1 MDFQKELIAEYD
13 REAAK
18 TRKMLEALPA
28 DADFT
33 FRPQPKSMTLGRLI
47 GHTAETMG
55 DWAIHTLT
63 MDKLTFPAD
72 HKFEP
77 YVPASKQALLERFD
91 ADTAKAKEALAE
103 LDPAKWDNNWKFQ
116 FGDQTWIDNPKYFVW
131 RNWVIGHTIHHRAQI
146 GQYLRLLNAKVPGM
160 YGPSADE
167 M

>member
-13 REAAK
+13 KEVSR
-18 TRKMLEALPA
+18 TRKIFEAIPEKI
-28 DADFT
+28 DNEFK
-33 FRPQPKSMTLGRLI
+33 PSPKSMSLGRLI

-55 DWAIHTLT
+55 DWAVHTLT
-63 MDKLTFPAD
+63 MDKLAFPAD

-77 YVPASKQALLERFD
+77 YVPASKQSLLERFD
-91 ADTAKAKEALAE
+91 TDTAKAREALAA

-116 FGDQTWIDNPKYFVW
+116 FGEQTWIDEPKYSVW
-131 RNWVIGHTIHHRAQI
+131 RNWVIDHTIHHRAQLGVYI
-146 GQYLRLLNAKVPGM
+146 RVLGGKLPGS

>member
-13 REAAK
+13 KEVAR
-18 TRKMLEALPA
+18 TRKIFEAIPEKIDNEFKPA
-28 DADFT
+28 
-33 FRPQPKSMTLGRLI
+33 PKSMSLGRLI

-63 MDKLTFPAD
+63 MDKLSFPAD

-77 YVPASKQALLERFD
+77 YVPASKKALLERFD
-91 ADTAKAKEALAE
+91 ADTAKAKEALAT
-103 LDPAKWDNNWKFQ
+103 LDPANWDNNWKFQ
-116 FGDQTWIDNPKYFVW
+116 FGDQTWIDESKYSVW
-131 RNWVIGHTIHHRAQI
+131 RTWVLDHAIHHRAQI
-146 GQYLRLLNAKVPGM
+146 GVYLRVLGEKIPGS